1 MQREFCIVAVGIVR
15 PERPVRHR
23 RFSLPFDA
31 PDQRAAPPHPSYL
44 SWLGYRCGCD
54 DQIEGHDGVGP
65 AESVGGASPS
75 TA

>member
-31 PDQRAAPPHPSYL
+31 PDQRAAPFLRANAASQGGLRRLQIPE
-44 SWLGYRCGCD
+44 GEARC
-54 DQIEGHDGVGP
+54 
-65 AESVGGASPS
+65 
-75 TA
+75 